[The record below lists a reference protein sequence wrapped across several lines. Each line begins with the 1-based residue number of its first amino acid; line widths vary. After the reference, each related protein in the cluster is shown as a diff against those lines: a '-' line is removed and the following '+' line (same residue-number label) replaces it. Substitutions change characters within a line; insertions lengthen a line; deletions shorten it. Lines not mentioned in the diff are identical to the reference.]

1 MTEFTK
7 TDCFAYVAKSCDCN
21 ALTARICDFGEC
33 PFYKTQMQFDID
45 AVHTVKLTG
54 QDAKEIFL
62 KMLKKYKKQ
71 MEPEQFYLLKGQAMS
86 GRFGR
91 RPKRIGKNTKENKQC
106 SIFLIC

>member
-1 MTEFTK
+1 MTEFTRA
-7 TDCFAYVAKSCDCN
+7 DCFAYVAKSCDCN

-86 GRFGR
+86 GDLEGARKGLEKILR
-91 RPKRIGKNTKENKQC
+91 RINNVRI
-106 SIFLIC
+106 F